1 MKTAEKILS
10 IVELAAY
17 AAATVMAL
25 IVLGVL
31 MRGGWF

>member
-17 AAATVMAL
+17 AAAAIMAV